1 MSAAEMRHPAPC
13 VNAGNRAEVI
23 RNKTPH
29 IIARTKSEADFA
41 SIYLALWLGL
51 AMPLAPA
58 SASQANLERV
68 RG

>member
-23 RNKTPH
+23 RN

-58 SASQANLERV
+58 IASQANLERV
-68 RG
+68 LG